1 MAWQTHD
8 GLELGRTK
16 ETRRKQAIGVAR
28 YAVLAVL
35 FFTSLVV
42 AAFWWQH
49 KSMGDLTRAISRAM
63 DERSSVCLSSY
74 HVGDTETRVMVV
86 RGGAGDMVMLNPRE
100 FQTFGREVLTQ
111 EIAHRPT
118 HCAFGSSASYQI
130 GRTRRESIT
139 VSYVPVNMSDWL
151 WPAESMMPQA
161 TVERTFAGP
170 ESLCLQ
176 HCLEV
181 LAQRNPC
188 EQLPDAPPQPRAWGA
203 REEL

>member
-1 MAWQTHD
+1 MTWQTHD
-8 GLELGRTK
+8 GLELGRSQQQ
-16 ETRRKQAIGVAR
+16 RRRQAAGAAR
-28 YAVLAVL
+28 YAALAL
-35 FFTSLVV
+35 LTAASLVL

-63 DERSSVCLSSY
+63 DERSSACLSSY
-74 HVGDTETRVMVV
+74 HVGDTETRVVMV
-86 RGGAGDMVMLNPRE
+86 RGDAGDMVMLNPRE

-130 GRTRRESIT
+130 ARARRESIT
-139 VSYVPVNMSDWL
+139 VSFVPVNMTDWL
-151 WPAESMMPQA
+151 WPARSMMPQA
-161 TVERTFAGP
+161 AVERTFAGP
-170 ESLCLQ
+170 QSLCLQ

-188 EQLPDAPPQPRAWGA
+188 EQLPDAPAQPRASGA